1 MAKLINTGVC
11 VIFIDNEMLK
21 PNDEIVVD
29 DEQMDRFESLIARG
43 ELTIDNFKANQKVV
57 EKATAKR
64 KKDPTEGKSRKEL
77 EDGGEF

>member
-29 DEQMDRFESLIARG
+29 DEQMDRFESLISRG